1 MMHTLTRNGHVQLTV
16 PVVVQLGPE
25 LEQFRSEEFDAA
37 LKKLAAER
45 LEPLLR
51 ALHVPGQPLVSVE
64 AGVPGRAVRIRI
76 HDTLQSFPP
85 QLLWMA
91 WLGSTS
97 PSQRADVGQGED
109 RAAGGKGYPDRWLT
123 AYLAALT
130 REPGTLRLP
139 VFFAE
144 LVRQVVAHRP
154 SCLLPATCP
163 DGTTGRA
170 AHSARPA
177 TALSRPSIAAA
188 LLDLGAPLE
197 DDLALLTDLP
207 TGGRAEPL
215 FERRRAIRIE
225 LHVHPGDLRLMTSPQ
240 TSIEAD
246 VWSYD
251 ESMPSELTARF
262 KAFEVRQFRLRGFR
276 LPPTYFVPN
285 ENVPSGLVAVK
296 VNALL
301 ATPMPGVPPHFV
313 TGGASGG
320 RAREHDDTDRLSP
333 RPSAGRDPVAFVG
346 RRREKEAATAGSPAW
361 VGEVVIPTLE
371 WAVDE
376 APERLMGISD
386 VEYLIAQ
393 LEAGF
398 PDLVRATLAQFSIP
412 QLTAVLR
419 ALVRERICIRDLRTI
434 LETLVEYEW
443 VDSDPGDRLIFDER
457 IVLPA
462 GSVREVA
469 DDPAFR
475 VEAVVR
481 ALALQLDQGLGGG
494 SGELRVAGVQR
505 TLEAQA
511 EQAAIAPP
519 ARSASLRLPD
529 AERER
534 LLNDT
539 WDATSGPEPFVVVT
553 SAGARTT
560 IRELLVQEL
569 SNITVLTREGLR
581 PDRPTRSVGAIGE
594 HLSPRLASATKSA
607 LDSPTGS
614 AAALRRRL

>member
-1 MMHTLTRNGHVQLTV
+1 MMHTLTRNGHVQLNV
-16 PVVVQLGPE
+16 PVVVELGPE
-25 LEQFRSEEFDAA
+25 LEQFRSEGFAAA
-37 LKKLAAER
+37 LKKLAAQR

-64 AGVPGRAVRIRI
+64 AGAPGRAVRIRV
-76 HDTLQSFPP
+76 HDTLQPFPP

-91 WLGSTS
+91 WWGSTS
-97 PSQRADVGQGED
+97 PSQRADAGQGED
-109 RAAGGKGYPDRWLT
+109 RATGGEGYPDRWLT

-130 REPGTLRLP
+130 REPGTPRLP

-154 SCLLPATCP
+154 SCLLPATSP

-170 AHSARPA
+170 AHSALTA

-188 LLDLGAPLE
+188 LLDLGAPLD
-197 DDLALLTDLP
+197 DDLALLTDP
-207 TGGRAEPL
+207 PSGGRAEPL
-215 FERRRAIRIE
+215 FERRRAIQIE
-225 LHVHPGDLRLMTSPQ
+225 LHVHPGDLRLLTRPQ
-240 TSIEAD
+240 TSIGAE

-251 ESMPSELTARF
+251 ESMPSELTERF
-262 KAFEVRQFRLRGFR
+262 EAFEVRQFRLRGFR
-276 LPPTYFVPN
+276 LPPTYFVPDG
-285 ENVPSGLVAVK
+285 NVPSGLVAVK

-313 TGGASGG
+313 TRRASGA
-320 RAREHDDTDRLSP
+320 RTREHDDMDRLSP
-333 RPSAGRDPVAFVG
+333 RPPAGRDPVAFVG

-398 PDLVRATLAQFSIP
+398 PDLVRAALAQFSIP

-434 LETLVEYEW
+434 LEALVEYEW
-443 VDSDPGDRLIFDER
+443 VDSDPGDRLVLDER

-505 TLEAQA
+505 ALEAQA
-511 EQAAIAPP
+511 EQAAIARPV
-519 ARSASLRLPD
+519 RSASLRLPD

-539 WDATSGPEPFVVVT
+539 WDAASGPEPFVVVT

-560 IRELLVQEL
+560 IRELLALEL
-569 SNITVLTREGLR
+569 STITVLSREGLR

-594 HLSPRLASATKSA
+594 HLPPSLSVGDQERPR
-607 LDSPTGS
+607 
-614 AAALRRRL
+614 